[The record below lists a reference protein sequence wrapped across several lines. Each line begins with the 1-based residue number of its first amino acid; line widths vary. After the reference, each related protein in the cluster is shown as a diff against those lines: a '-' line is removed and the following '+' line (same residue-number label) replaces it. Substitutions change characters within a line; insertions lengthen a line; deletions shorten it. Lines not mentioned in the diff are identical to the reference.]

1 MKKIEKNKNLMNLA
15 MKKIEIS
22 TIQKEALVLKIKT
35 LTVVFMFLLQKR
47 KIIKIRYI
55 KWTIS
60 MNSRILLD

>member
-1 MKKIEKNKNLMNLA
+1 VKKIEKNKNLMNLA